1 MKKSSVDYGNM
12 QQDELKYILSHVTH
26 LFFLFLYYIFCIL
39 DFLYIL
45 FHLYFFQTTY
55 NFIQEI
61 SRDTVF
67 SFGHLSIKFT
77 FLLEIT
83 ALQRRGQTFVQKQ
96 IYITLF
102 NLLAMTLSLLLNAN
116 PSHIKQPSTN
126 KWTVHKECK
135 CIKN

>member
-1 MKKSSVDYGNM
+1 M
-12 QQDELKYILSHVTH
+12 VTCNRMNKIY
-26 LFFLFLYYIFCIL
+26 LVSCNPSFFFVLYFLYFRF
-39 DFLYIL
+39 FLYIL

-67 SFGHLSIKFT
+67 SFGHLSTKFT

-83 ALQRRGQTFVQKQ
+83 ALQRRGRTFVQKQ
-96 IYITLF
+96 INITLF